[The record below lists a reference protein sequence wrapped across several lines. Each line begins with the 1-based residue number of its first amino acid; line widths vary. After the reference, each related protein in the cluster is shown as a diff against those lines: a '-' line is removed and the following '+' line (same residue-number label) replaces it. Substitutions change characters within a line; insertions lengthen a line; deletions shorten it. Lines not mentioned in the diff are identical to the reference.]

1 MCIPHT
7 YVLQCTEYEYEI
19 THMTYS
25 PFHKTLPSS
34 ILEMHWISARFFE
47 MGDKMSNVYN
57 VQCIHTKSKYA
68 VYSLYSTLNTVNC
81 TVFSVQPTFS
91 TNIKITSLSVRFAPL
106 IITPCAPC
114 TLQTY
119 ARRVS
124 QQGCK

>member
-81 TVFSVQPTFS
+81 TVFSVHCTTYLLYKYKDYEFIGS
-91 TNIKITSLSVRFAPL
+91 IRSSHYNPL
-106 IITPCAPC
+106 HPLHPADI
-114 TLQTY
+114 
-119 ARRVS
+119 R
-124 QQGCK
+124 